1 MISFERR
8 NNLNRSP
15 YCIFVALLLSSC
27 ASALAQISSPTMTVM
42 RVDTKH
48 VLSDISRR
56 PLGININYMTDRP
69 SLFAP
74 GARLLSDAL
83 KDMGVHYL
91 RYPGGEKSQ
100 SYLWSTPPFKTSRP
114 ELSRTGPKEFWSSL
128 RTYTKPDG
136 KTLIDPMSFDEF
148 MTLCRQIGCVPDIVV
163 NHNSYLGP
171 KTTSDARVPT
181 RDQLIQTAAAWV
193 QYANVVK
200 HYGVHY
206 WEVGNETYL
215 NSYNGPRQGP
225 TAYGADVHLFS
236 QAMKHEDPTIK
247 IGAGGDNYEYY
258 RDMLKVAADDIDFL
272 VIHTYP
278 CCASYAAYQ
287 KTPRFDGAV
296 EPARKALA
304 DLSPAQRAHLGMA
317 LTEVNALDFLPGHK
331 DINDLGH
338 AMLLFEILAQFMTY
352 DPDVDFEEVWNTRW
366 IDNNKTSSP
375 PSIFDMLDNK
385 NDLNAT
391 GLAMS
396 LLGHG
401 LLTKTIAVKMPQSDG
416 LITGYATADGFGKV
430 RAFIVNRDL
439 YARDLTVQISA
450 ISASKGCSKRVF
462 GGNGP
467 DDIHPRVQEAAPLR
481 MRQRAVTMS
490 LPGVSITELT
500 CSK

>member
-1 MISFERR
+1 
-8 NNLNRSP
+8 
-15 YCIFVALLLSSC
+15 
-27 ASALAQISSPTMTVM
+27 M
-42 RVDTKH
+42 RVDTKD

-74 GARLLSDAL
+74 GARQLAIAL
-83 KDMGVHYL
+83 QDMGVHYL

-100 SYLWSTPPFKTSRP
+100 SYLWSTPPYESSRP
-114 ELSRTGPKEFWSSL
+114 KLSRTGPKEFWSSL
-128 RTYTKPDG
+128 RAYTKPDG
-136 KTLIDPMSFDEF
+136 KTLIDPMSFDDF

-171 KTTSDARVPT
+171 KTTPDATVPT

-193 QYANVVK
+193 RYANVTK
-200 HYGVHY
+200 HYGVRY

-215 NSYNGPRQGP
+215 KAYNGPRQEP
-225 TAYGADVHLFS
+225 AAYGEDVHSFS
-236 QAMKHEDPTIK
+236 QAMKHEDSSIR
-247 IGAGGDNYEYY
+247 IGASGDKYEYY
-258 RDMLKVAADDIDFL
+258 HEVLKAAADDIDFL
-272 VIHTYP
+272 VVHTYP

-287 KTPRFDGAV
+287 KTARFDGAV

-304 DLSPAQRAHLGMA
+304 DLIPPQRAHIGMA

-331 DINDLGH
+331 DVNDLGH

-396 LLGHG
+396 LLGHD
-401 LLTKTIAVKMPQSDG
+401 LLNKMVSVKMPQGDG
-416 LITGYATADGFGKV
+416 LITGYATTDSSNKV
-430 RAFIVNRDL
+430 RAFIVNRDF
-439 YARDLTVQISA
+439 YARDLTLQISG
-450 ISASKGCSKRVF
+450 ISVSERCSTRVF
-462 GGNGP
+462 SGNGP
-467 DDIHPRVQEAAPLR
+467 DDIHPRIQDAAPLR
-481 MRQRAVTMS
+481 IKKGIATQS
-490 LPGVSITELT
+490 LPRVSITELT
-500 CSK
+500 CAK